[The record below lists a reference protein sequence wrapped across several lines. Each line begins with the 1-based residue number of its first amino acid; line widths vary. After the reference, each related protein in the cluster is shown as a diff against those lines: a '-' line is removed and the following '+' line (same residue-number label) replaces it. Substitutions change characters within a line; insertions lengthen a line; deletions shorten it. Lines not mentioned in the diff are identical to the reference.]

1 MRIRNILNALKM
13 NAFNSDFRGYD
24 PYDGL
29 YLNAKF
35 SLLLKKTKFT
45 RLLLIHLN
53 KHLFINLRPVFG
65 IKRGANPKTIAL
77 FMSGLVKLNLVE
89 EAESLKKILL
99 HNEYNKS
106 KKSSWGYYFP
116 WQSRSSYFH
125 ADTPT
130 IVATSFSANSLM
142 DLYLI
147 NKDSRILHLVKSS
160 IDFFLSELNI
170 YENRNGLCFSYSP
183 FDKGQVYNASALG
196 LEVIARYLYLKG
208 EKDFEKESILR
219 KGISFI
225 KAEQNKDGSWFYG
238 KHLIQHFIDHYHTA
252 YLLES
257 LENIRKYTYDK
268 YDLKPTIKKGINFYI
283 NNMFKNYRIPRFY
296 KNAVYPI
303 ESHCSGAA
311 IKALCV
317 LSEFHGKELFDL
329 AVKVAQWTIKNLYD
343 EKKGY
348 FYYQKRKFWT
358 NKINYLRWSQAWM
371 FVGLSYLLYYG
382 KKYGYTFH

>member
-1 MRIRNILNALKM
+1 M

-29 YLNAKF
+29 YFNAKF

-53 KHLFINLRPVFG
+53 KHLLINLRPVFG

-89 EAESLKKILL
+89 EAESLKNIFL
-99 HNEYNKS
+99 HNEYYKS

-116 WQSRSSYFH
+116 WQSRIFYLP
-125 ADTPT
+125 ADIPT

-142 DLYLI
+142 DLYSVT
-147 NKDSRILHLVKSS
+147 KDSRILQLVKSS
-160 IDFFLSELNI
+160 IDFFLNELNI
-170 YENRNGLCFSYSP
+170 YEEKDGLCFSYSA
-183 FDKGQVYNASALG
+183 FDKSIIYNASVLG
-196 LEVIARYLYLKG
+196 LEVIARYLYLKR
-208 EKDFEKESILR
+208 EKNFEKERILE

-225 KAEQNKDGSWFYG
+225 KSEQNKDGSWFYG

-257 LENIRKYTYDK
+257 LENIRKYTYDM

-283 NNMFKNYRIPRFY
+283 SSMFKNYRIPKFY
-296 KNAVYPI
+296 KNAIYPI

-317 LSEFHGKELFDL
+317 LSECHGKELFDL

-371 FVGLSYLLYYG
+371 FVGLSHLLYYG